1 PAKKLLSQSSE
12 KTNLLFGNVRE
23 INFTPHF
30 SQAER
35 VQVSNERQHR
45 PFKTSSRLHYKQIVI
60 KHPSFLKPSHGSCRR
75 NRLRRAI
82 GRVKVELD
90 AVRLFEC
97 HQRGDV
103 CVIGLLNAPAPSQRR
118 LIAAPPEDT
127 VYCFQTRSAAE
138 NQRKQSTGIETKLRL

>member
-1 PAKKLLSQSSE
+1 MNQLHPFWSNKKLLRFHRKTTVSFEKPRNLCSQTQIATFVRIRHRFPAKKLLSQSSE

-75 NRLRRAI
+75 NRLRR
-82 GRVKVELD
+82 
-90 AVRLFEC
+90 
-97 HQRGDV
+97 
-103 CVIGLLNAPAPSQRR
+103 
-118 LIAAPPEDT
+118 
-127 VYCFQTRSAAE
+127 
-138 NQRKQSTGIETKLRL
+138 